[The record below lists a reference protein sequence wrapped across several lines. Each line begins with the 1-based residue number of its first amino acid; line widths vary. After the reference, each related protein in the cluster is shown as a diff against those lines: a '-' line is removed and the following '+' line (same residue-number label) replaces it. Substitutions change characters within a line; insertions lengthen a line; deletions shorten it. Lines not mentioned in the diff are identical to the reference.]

1 MQHWMKNQL
10 VKESYAEKREDIVRS
25 GHTNSASQASE
36 SKLRLPAE
44 FGAKDKVPA
53 KGTAPMGPSDYAD
66 GSQWTARDGT
76 MQRQEDGQASNSNSS
91 SKNSDSSSASHD
103 DAVDGGYMGG
113 DGASANGA
121 IRQSSADA
129 SDQSHSSNG
138 VSRSDGISLSEQQR
152 SEIQAHEASQPQKS
166 GHLAKA
172 HDSSRDNGAAPPG
185 SLESGPASLATSG
198 NDGASS
204 SGGKD
209 STAPSD
215 SDWWREVTEAS
226 KKADCKDV
234 EKAMTPKNQIP
245 KASST
250 PVEESQAKSQAEQD
264 IFGSPQSANG
274 SNTAAKKNAAGQ
286 NGAAARNL
294 PRDSAS
300 QRGISGA
307 APSDE
312 HASSSSPGFA
322 SMQTPAA
329 SDKSSRA
336 TPHSPEEE
344 ADMKKKKSEAEEV
357 ASKLEGQLPEP
368 SQKVSISS
376 IISSYSQSA
385 VQHSCCQCKESLREA
400 HETPNPTTFSAFYWD
415 IELHV
420 PIQTSQAIILMQN
433 AISCMVVTCVYNIR
447 LVSYLTCS

>member
-1 MQHWMKNQL
+1 MKNQL
-10 VKESYAEKREDIVRS
+10 VKESYAEKGEDIVRS

-103 DAVDGGYMGG
+103 GAVDGGYMGG

-121 IRQSSADA
+121 MRQSSADA

-152 SEIQAHEASQPQKS
+152 SEIQELLASQPQKS
-166 GHLAKA
+166 GHLPDQPKA
-172 HDSSRDNGAAPPG
+172 CGSSKDNGAAPPG
-185 SLESGPASLATSG
+185 SLESGPARIASSG

-234 EKAMTPKNQIP
+234 EKAMTPKKQVP

-274 SNTAAKKNAAGQ
+274 SNTAAKKSAASQ

-294 PRDSAS
+294 PKDSAS

-357 ASKLEGQLPEP
+357 ASKLEGQLPKS

-376 IISSYSQSA
+376 NISP
-385 VQHSCCQCKESLREA
+385 HS
-400 HETPNPTTFSAFYWD
+400 
-415 IELHV
+415 
-420 PIQTSQAIILMQN
+420 
-433 AISCMVVTCVYNIR
+433 
-447 LVSYLTCS
+447 

>member
-76 MQRQEDGQASNSNSS
+76 MQRHEDGQASNSNSNSS
-91 SKNSDSSSASHD
+91 SKNSDSSSASHGG
-103 DAVDGGYMGG
+103 AVDRGYVGG

-121 IRQSSADA
+121 VRQSPADA
-129 SDQSHSSNG
+129 SNQSHSSNG
-138 VSRSDGISLSEQQR
+138 VSRSDGVSLSEQQK
-152 SEIQAHEASQPQKS
+152 SEIQELLASQPQKS
-166 GHLAKA
+166 GHLPDQAKA
-172 HDSSRDNGAAPPG
+172 RESSRDNGAAPPG
-185 SLESGPASLATSG
+185 SLESRPARIASSG

-234 EKAMTPKNQIP
+234 EKAMTPKNQVP
-245 KASST
+245 KASSM

-264 IFGSPQSANG
+264 IFGSSQNGNG
-274 SNTAAKKNAAGQ
+274 SNTAAKKSAASQ

-300 QRGISGA
+300 QRGISGG

-312 HASSSSPGFA
+312 LASSSSPGFA

-357 ASKLEGQLPEP
+357 ASKLEGQLPES

-376 IISSYSQSA
+376 NISPYSQST
-385 VQHSCCQCKESLREA
+385 VQQSCCPCKESL
-400 HETPNPTTFSAFYWD
+400 
-415 IELHV
+415 
-420 PIQTSQAIILMQN
+420 
-433 AISCMVVTCVYNIR
+433 
-447 LVSYLTCS
+447 